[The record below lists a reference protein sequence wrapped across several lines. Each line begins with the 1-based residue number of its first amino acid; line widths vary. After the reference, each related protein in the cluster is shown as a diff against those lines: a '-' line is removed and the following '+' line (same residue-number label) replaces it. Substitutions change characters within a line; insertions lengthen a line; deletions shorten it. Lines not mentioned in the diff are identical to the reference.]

1 MAEKNLPKGK
11 LAPAPIDTTIGGD
24 PDNAEKLEKIKAI
37 AVQQEQEA
45 KKLGPNWV
53 PANPAEKS
61 SDVIDTA
68 PETKT
73 IAYTPSDLARKYS
86 MGTKMAAST
95 GSIGKNA
102 YARSRQAAG
111 FREIFGKTSP
121 ILASDLSTRELRTA
135 GTYFE
140 GTPSQKTNRDQLEE
154 LKAKDA
160 AEDLL
165 NMQVGV
171 AKQLHRAS
179 FPGVPWPGMT
189 AHRQMMSERQAKIDA
204 DNKAYEELRP
214 KVTIPPTSTKASGEG
229 AIFSAPPQTPNVT
242 KPRYIPSNTIDYSNV
257 TYTDITNHPLY
268 KHTRTLYD
276 TYGPN
281 KNKEAW
287 FQPSDSEKTNWV
299 RNHLKTKVLPALYP
313 DNEKAAYDETMKD
326 PDKILDLFETYHTR
340 QKAYESAFKK
350 GVLPGIEETD
360 KDGNV
365 FRRKAR
371 TVHTI
376 NAEIQRLKNSNLD
389 KRYVELDD
397 PEDVERDKKEQTQAI
412 QDSSDVSGFSEQ
424 YNPESVAQ
432 SSEEAKMSKIKE
444 AGDEAIKL
452 PE

>member
-24 PDNAEKLEKIKAI
+24 PENAEKLEKIKAI
-37 AVQQEQEA
+37 AMQQEQEA
-45 KKLGPNWV
+45 KKLGANWV
-53 PANPAEKS
+53 PANPVEKS
-61 SDVIDTA
+61 ASVIDTA
-68 PETKT
+68 PEAKT

-95 GSIGKNA
+95 GSIGRNA

-111 FREIFGKTSP
+111 FREMFGKTTP
-121 ILASDLSTRELRTA
+121 ILASDLSTRELRTV
-135 GTYFE
+135 GTSFE

-154 LKAKDA
+154 LKAKNAD
-160 AEDLL
+160 EDLL

-171 AKQLHRAS
+171 AKQVHRAA

-214 KVTIPPTSTKASGEG
+214 KITFKGTTEAS
-229 AIFSAPPQTPNVT
+229 SAATLPSASPQTPTVT
-242 KPRYIPSNTIDYSNV
+242 KPRYIPSNTVDYSGV
-257 TYTDITNHPLY
+257 TYTDTTNHPLVR
-268 KHTRTLYD
+268 HTSHLYA

-281 KNKEAW
+281 KTKEAW

-326 PDKILDLFETYHTR
+326 PDKIVDLFETYHTR

-397 PEDVERDKKEQTQAI
+397 PEDVKRAAQEQSQAI